1 MLGDWSVSRSEV
13 GSVCFTGFI
22 GSWIVLSIDHGQVII
37 ILGDFSGFV
46 LGYVYCFTCVF
57 YEFSHQPSL
66 TRFICLLV
74 CERIAGAPFIP
85 RCSMSWMW
93 NLDAYRRASDADA
106 ELGVFHIISCFYHF
120 ILLMESNIHCPVV
133 GHM

>member
-13 GSVCFTGFI
+13 GSGCFTGFI
-22 GSWIVLSIDHGQVII
+22 GSWILLSIDHGQVII

-46 LGYVYCFTCVF
+46 LGYVYCLSCCFH
-57 YEFSHQPSL
+57 EFSHQPSL

-106 ELGVFHIISCFYHF
+106 ELGVFTFISIFFFMLRMLAVIFPC
-120 ILLMESNIHCPVV
+120 IVV
-133 GHM
+133 VYL